1 MRYNKS
7 AVRELKANIVSDNF
21 EIGHAHI
28 VRESNKQNNLIIS
41 YGPTLIDIVDAVDEL
56 NSDCSILNLS
66 TLKPLDEE
74 TILSMIRKSDK
85 ILIIEESIKKG
96 GIGSS
101 ILELMSDN
109 DIYKSVKIH
118 ALPDKFFEVAT
129 RNQLLKIYKLDKE
142 GIKEIIKSY
151 F

>member
-1 MRYNKS
+1 
-7 AVRELKANIVSDNF
+7 
-21 EIGHAHI
+21 
-28 VRESNKQNNLIIS
+28 
-41 YGPTLIDIVDAVDEL
+41 
-56 NSDCSILNLS
+56 
-66 TLKPLDEE
+66 
-74 TILSMIRKSDK
+74 
-85 ILIIEESIKKG
+85 
-96 GIGSS
+96 
-101 ILELMSDN
+101 MSDN